1 MNVTV
6 PFDHAFHVYVN
17 VNVLLVALHPTL
29 ALLNITY
36 ALLNVISLALNAFVL
51 IHTPS
56 VHVNTTVHAVPLLT
70 YAALGVHH
78 VHTGTVLSILLTV
91 ILQLHV
97 FHALSCTYIV
107 LLPFAL
113 NVHVVRLVVILLY
126 HVQLYLSL
134 FVSVTVAVNVTFP
147 FVCVHAAG
155 LCAILHVG
163 FVVSTVTALLAALA
177 LFLFVAPSLTLFAG
191 NVNVTPPFFPLIHSY
206 TIVNVLLDVLPH
218 AVTLFIFKFAA
229 LNVKSHVPKLV
240 VLTHAQLSTHVIVI
254 LHVAHAFTYV
264 GLGLHHVQLGFVVSI
279 FSTFADNLYV
289 VFHAASTAL

>member
-1 MNVTV
+1 MIVIVGAVVSTVTALLVFVAAALFAVSYTLFAGNVNVTV

-147 FVCVHAAG
+147 FV
-155 LCAILHVG
+155 LY
-163 FVVSTVTALLAALA
+163 
-177 LFLFVAPSLTLFAG
+177 LTL
-191 NVNVTPPFFPLIHSY
+191 
-206 TIVNVLLDVLPH
+206 LL
-218 AVTLFIFKFAA
+218 T
-229 LNVKSHVPKLV
+229 
-240 VLTHAQLSTHVIVI
+240 
-254 LHVAHAFTYV
+254 
-264 GLGLHHVQLGFVVSI
+264 VS
-279 FSTFADNLYV
+279 
-289 VFHAASTAL
+289 